1 MPGRGV
7 DWYGIA
13 IFRTVGSGYHTPGSA
28 RYGTGALAFRNVDI
42 VVAETGTAPTQTWDS
57 DAVASLQRRTV
68 GVLAAAQV
76 LGGIGTGAVAAVG
89 ALLAADLATES
100 LSGLSSAGSVVGS
113 ALIAMPV
120 ARVMQEK
127 GRRAGLQLAY
137 VAGII
142 GTLIV
147 VLGAILEFFP
157 IAMVGVILTGGGMAA
172 GLQSRYAATDL
183 STPQRRGRSLST
195 VVWATTVGSVLGPNL
210 ASPVGHLVEKFGV
223 PALAGPYLLTG
234 LVFLVAG
241 ILISVMLHPDPLLV
255 ARDIRVA
262 SGDASAAHP
271 RQKRPVM
278 EVFAQIRSIPAALL
292 GLCSVVVGHAVMVSI
307 MSMTPVH
314 LQHDGASLEIVG
326 VIISAHITG
335 MYVASP
341 LVGIGVDRYG
351 RRPVMLVGT
360 MILLL
365 ACAFAGT
372 ATGHETIQLGI
383 GLALLGLGWSCTLI
397 AGSTL
402 LSESIPIADRPEAQ
416 GTTDLLMGVA
426 GASAGLLSGLVV
438 GFGSYGLLAIIASLV
453 VFSLVGMAL
462 RPGALQIRPATG

>member
-1 MPGRGV
+1 MV
-7 DWYGIA
+7 TA
-13 IFRTVGSGYHTPGSA
+13 EQAATPA
-28 RYGTGALAFRNVDI
+28 V
-42 VVAETGTAPTQTWDS
+42 ETFPTQTWDTG
-57 DAVASLQRRTV
+57 AVAALQRKTV
-68 GVLAAAQV
+68 AVLSAAQV

-113 ALIAMPV
+113 ALIAIPV

-147 VLGAILEFFP
+147 VLGAVIDMFAV
-157 IAMVGVILTGGGMAA
+157 AMVGVVMTGGGMAA

-210 ASPVGHLVEKFGV
+210 ASPMGNLAGEIGV
-223 PALAGPYLLTG
+223 PELAGPYLLTG
-234 LVFLVAG
+234 GVFVAAG
-241 ILISVMLHPDPLLV
+241 LLITFMLRPDPLLV
-255 ARDIRVA
+255 ARDVRVA
-262 SGDASAAHP
+262 SGDLAAARP
-271 RQKRPVM
+271 RTRRPVM
-278 EVFAQIRSIPAALL
+278 EIVAQIRSIPAALL
-292 GLCSVVVGHAVMVSI
+292 GLCSVVIGHAVMVAV

-326 VIISAHITG
+326 IIISAHITG

-351 RRPVMLVGT
+351 RRPMMLVGAL
-360 MILLL
+360 ILLI

-372 ATGHETIQLGI
+372 ATGHQTVQLGI
-383 GLALLGLGWSCTLI
+383 GLAMLGLGWSCTLI

-402 LSESIPIADRPEAQ
+402 LTESVPTEDRPEAQ
-416 GTTDLLMGVA
+416 GATDLVMGIA
-426 GASAGLLSGLVV
+426 GASAGLLSGVVV
-438 GFGSYGLLAIIASLV
+438 GFGSYGLLAIIASL
-453 VFSLVGMAL
+453 LVGVLMAAVL
-462 RPGALQIRPATG
+462 RPSMLRMGTA